1 MAVGLPFT
9 AAHVASLAARAEEL
23 ERVAEELQDPHAFI
37 RAARLYKL
45 AVRVADDI
53 DEPSSATFTRD
64 DLGRVRD
71 ELRTLATDAAA
82 AGILG
87 DYGLTGPATTDTT
100 GAVTRA
106 FREVALRIEQRI
118 AADEA
123 RPQARPEIEPR
134 VDA

>member
-23 ERVAEELQDPHAFI
+23 ERMAEDLQEPHAFI

-45 AVRVADDI
+45 AVQIADDI
-53 DEPSSATFTRD
+53 DERPSATFTRG
-64 DLGRVRD
+64 DLVRVRD

-87 DYGLTGPATTDTT
+87 DYGLTGHTATDTT
-100 GAVTRA
+100 GTVTRA

-123 RPQARPEIEPR
+123 RPRARPGVEPR
-134 VDA
+134 ADA